1 MLKLT
6 GSLFLFNQ
14 DAALMD
20 YYERGLY
27 NHILASV
34 AENSPANTYHV
45 SLRPGSMK
53 QFGNAEMS
61 GFSCC
66 NGTAL
71 ESSTKLQNSIYFKSA
86 DNQALFVNLYVPSTL
101 TWTERKVTV
110 KQATAYPKEDRT
122 VLTING
128 KGKFDL
134 NVRVPHW
141 ATKGFFVKINGKDM
155 KVSAVPGSYLTISR
169 KWKKGDTVELR
180 MPFKF
185 YLEPVMDQQN
195 VASLFYGPVL
205 LAAQEPEARTEW
217 RKVTLDASDIS
228 KSITGDPSKLEFN
241 IDGVVYKP
249 FFDTYGRHS
258 VYLDVTLK

>member
-1 MLKLT
+1 
-6 GSLFLFNQ
+6 
-14 DAALMD
+14 MD

-34 AENSPANTYHV
+34 AEHNAGNTYHV
-45 SLRPGSMK
+45 PLRPGSMK
-53 QFGNAEMS
+53 QFGNEDMD

-71 ESSTKLQNSIYFKSA
+71 ESSTKLQNSIYFRSA
-86 DNQALFVNLYVPSTL
+86 DNRALYVNLYVPSTL
-101 TWTERKVTV
+101 TWTERKITVT
-110 KQATAYPKEDRT
+110 QATAYPKEDRT
-122 VLTING
+122 QLVIGG
-128 KGKFDL
+128 KGRFDL

-141 ATKGFFVKINGKDM
+141 ATKGFLVKINGRDFS
-155 KVSAVPGSYLTISR
+155 VDAVPGSYMTISR

-195 VASLFYGPVL
+195 IASLFYGPVL
-205 LAAQEPEARTEW
+205 LAAQEPAPRTEW

-228 KSITGDPSKLEFN
+228 KSITGDPSKLEFM

-258 VYLDVTLK
+258 VYLDVELK